1 MGIIPILGIS
11 RDVQLL
17 SFQISHS
24 SLVFL
29 SAKKKKKK
37 RKVNVLSKNDR
48 LADFTRSKLFDRA
61 LLETTTFNPPFEI
74 FDFGI

>member
-17 SFQISHS
+17 SFQISRS

-29 SAKKKKKK
+29 TAKKKKK